1 MATQPIDFAHSAASF
16 AHLFDASRPLP
27 AIAQTVLSSDAVSE
41 TTFPTFD
48 PEHPDAEIL
57 QAFENVRAF
66 RAWYYS
72 REESFSS
79 FPEEIEQRFD
89 EQSMQA
95 EGAVYGNFA
104 SSPAGVAA
112 RLSLLIPAINQERC
126 VDQRIMEEGIRCLYR
141 QRDGLDGNGEQL
153 AQAAYELIYIEWDYA
168 LDAYRESVRPYTFA
182 ADVRDEIGAILSE
195 APNLKDRL
203 EKLGGMAR
211 QFEQDA
217 CNFRAIKRLM
227 RTLVPDE
234 EELGLKTQILAKEG
248 LLDEQSAPWLARDAA
263 FLAGR
268 LDGFMPDSRR
278 ERLRRTSTQ
287 KREA

>member
-1 MATQPIDFAHSAASF
+1 MATQPADAAPDISTF

-27 AIAQTVLSSDAVSE
+27 AIARTVLSSDAVNE
-41 TTFPTFD
+41 EPFPAFD
-48 PEHPDAEIL
+48 PEHPDTEIL

-66 RAWYYS
+66 RAWYYL
-72 REESFSS
+72 REENFGA
-79 FPEEIEQRFD
+79 FPEEIEERFD
-89 EQSMQA
+89 KQSMQA
-95 EGAVYGNFA
+95 ENAVYGNFA

-112 RLSLLIPAINQERC
+112 RISLLIPAINQERC
-126 VDQRIMEEGIRCLYR
+126 VDQRIMKEGIRCLYR
-141 QRDGLDGNGEQL
+141 QREGLDGNGEQL
-153 AQAAYELIYIEWDYA
+153 AQAAYELVYIEWDYA

-182 ADVRDEIGAILSE
+182 ADVRDEISAVLSE
-195 APNLKDRL
+195 APDMKDKL
-203 EKLGGMAR
+203 EKLGEMAR

-268 LDGFMPDSRR
+268 LDGSIPDSRR
-278 ERLRRTSTQ
+278 ERLRRASMQ